1 MNIRFEKEVFDLKR
15 ALSLLLSLLMIAVL
29 LPLSSAKAETLI
41 TGFTLS
47 ASGDL
52 PQPKT
57 GDTLYNPLD
66 YISIAATEPA
76 GNEAGLK
83 LYAWWSDEDNG
94 RIYSQ
99 SEFASHV
106 FTPGDWELLL
116 SVSRTGD
123 YSIDYD
129 NERFIS
135 GDLSAITLGGA
146 EFRIYGRA
154 YYELEYYAE
163 FEIDSTGVGPIFV
176 PDTFHDEVNNGDTYE
191 RSLRAVGEA
200 PITYSL
206 YEGTI
211 PPGLTLSA
219 DGMLSGTFTT
229 PGNYHFVIQAVN
241 AIGFN
246 RLPCDITVKDVTRI
260 KAFTLAVDGGIIP
273 VPTLGHYLWFP
284 DDYLSVTSTIP
295 AGNAAGLKVSTRW
308 YNHTTNETFNKSSGI
323 GKKFTE
329 GEWELYILA
338 EPASSDYV
346 LDYDGYFA
354 DGQSL
359 HTITLGGQPFT
370 AWTNYYEIGY
380 STYFFLGNPPTT
392 IDLQYD
398 SVYTLPEITDQMTG
412 KQAHQLFTN
421 SIRSRHGSSYYDP
434 DHGGYDVDGWY
445 VDTSSEWT
453 GLTDDPGEPSPL
465 KDSEALLIPQEPYWL
480 SFDVALAPGCKWNT
494 DQAFTVNGSADVTVS
509 EYTDDDGS
517 EHYIVTYMILSKED
531 LSEAEVYGIEP
542 KNYNGSAQTQPKL
555 KVVCDGETLIEGEHY
570 VVSYEDNV
578 NPGYAVVTVTG
589 VGNYT
594 GSLSRNFRIFD
605 SEHPHEVVDALE
617 ATSDINTILVY
628 GNEIEAPTFTV
639 TAGEPA
645 HFETGMGG
653 WNKLIDGEWVR
664 VQNGKFTAGQWQYG
678 CQIRIDEGG
687 DTYAF
692 VNRPKVT
699 VDGTE
704 WDVSDGAQVYDNYSY
719 TWITSPVFTV
729 AGGGELIFNKL
740 SEYDI
745 GGNYVN
751 EPIPSFSVAGSVDGG
766 TTPYTFSKT
775 SGPDWITVSSDGTI
789 SGTPYQSGANE
800 ALVVRVTDDAGNCA
814 EITIYVGMTARKQE
828 DKIPIAKVVAT
839 SNMAEMAVA
848 GNTLEEPTFTVT
860 EGAPAYFHPWMGNWE
875 RKVGDEWQY
884 LGYTA
889 TFTPGVWRFRC
900 QLRIDDGGEDYVLAD
915 GSTVIVDGK
924 EWTADYSVAT
934 GFAYC
939 YTYVTSPEIVIA
951 DDSFSVA
958 IDPNDVQ
965 FKGTT
970 PYVVYNGSPATPG
983 VIVKDKDGNVIPAS
997 DYTVSY
1003 LENAQPGTGYAE
1015 VTMTATG
1022 SMNRAFFKIYM
1033 PKTTS
1038 TSVANT
1044 NDGIKISWT
1053 AVPGAAG
1060 YVIYRRAWNL
1070 TSSGWTTFERWNNT
1084 TSTTWTDTKVY
1095 AGTRY
1100 QYGVKAYFAQR
1111 TDPVSGAVIG
1121 GVFDNFNL
1129 GVVGPL
1135 KTTVRITTRKLNSV
1149 TGGTKQITVKWS
1161 GSSVFTGYQV
1171 QIATNSAFT
1180 SGVKTVKITNP
1191 KTYQTTI
1198 KNLKAKTTYYVRVR
1212 SYHVFEGTTYYGGW
1226 SNVMSA
1232 KTK

>member
-1 MNIRFEKEVFDLKR
+1 MKR
-15 ALSLLLSLLMIAVL
+15 TLSVLLSVLMLLVLMPAV
-29 LPLSSAKAETLI
+29 SQTKAASEPTLI

-123 YSIDYD
+123 YYSIDYD

-154 YYELEYYAE
+154 YYQLDYYAE

-176 PDTFHDEVNNGDTYE
+176 PDTFHDAVNNGDTYE

-219 DGMLSGTFTT
+219 DGILSGTFTT

-273 VPTLGHYLWFP
+273 VPTVGHFLWFP
-284 DDYLSVTSTIP
+284 DDYLTVTSTIP
-295 AGNAAGLKVSTRW
+295 AGNAAGLKVYTEW
-308 YNHTTNETFNKSSGI
+308 YNTTTGQTYNRNSGV

-329 GEWELYILA
+329 DEWVLYINV
-338 EPASSDYV
+338 EPANSDYV
-346 LDYDGYFA
+346 IDYDGYFG

-359 HTITLGGQPFT
+359 HNITLGGQPFT
-370 AWTNYYEIGY
+370 AWTNYYDIMY
-380 STYFFLGNPPTT
+380 TTYFYLGNPPET

-398 SVYTLPEITDQMTG
+398 SVHTLPEITDQMTG
-412 KQAHQLFTN
+412 RQAHQLFMN

-434 DHGGYDVDGWY
+434 DHGGYDVDGWF

-453 GLTDDPGEPSPL
+453 GLTDDPGDPSPL
-465 KDSEALLIPQEPYWL
+465 KDSENLLIPQEPYWL

-509 EYTDDDGS
+509 DYTDDQGND
-517 EHYIVTYMILSKED
+517 HYIVTYMILSKED

-542 KNYNGSAQTQPKL
+542 KNYNGSAQTQPKM
-555 KVVCDGETLIEGEHY
+555 KIVCDGETLIEGQHY
-570 VVSYEDNV
+570 VVSYENNV
-578 NPGYAVVTVTG
+578 NPGYATVTITG

-594 GSLSRNFRIFD
+594 GKIYRSFRIFD
-605 SEHPHEVVDALE
+605 SDHPHEVIDTLE
-617 ATSDINTILVY
+617 ATSDIGELLAY
-628 GNEIEAPTFTV
+628 GNAIVHPVFTV

-645 HFETGMGG
+645 YFNTGMGG
-653 WNKLIDGEWVR
+653 WDTLIDGEWTRVR
-664 VQNGKFTAGQWQYG
+664 SGRFTAGEWRYG
-678 CQIRIDEGG
+678 CQIRIDDGG

-692 VNRPKVT
+692 SNRPTCT
-699 VDGTE
+699 VDGAE
-704 WDVSDGAQVYDNYSY
+704 WDVSDGAQVYDTYSY

-729 AGGGELIFNKL
+729 SGSGELIFNKFD
-740 SEYDI
+740 EYDI
-745 GGNYVN
+745 GNSYVN
-751 EPIPSFSVAGSVDGG
+751 EPIPSFSVAGGVDGG
-766 TTPYTFSKT
+766 TAPYTFSKT
-775 SGPDWITVSSDGTI
+775 SGPDWITVASDGTI
-789 SGTPYQSGANE
+789 SGTPYQSGENE
-800 ALVVRVTDDAGNCA
+800 ALVVRVTDDTGSYA
-814 EITIYVGMTARKQE
+814 EIELYVSKTARKQE
-828 DKIPIAKVVAT
+828 DKIRITKVVAT

-848 GNTLEEPTFTVT
+848 GNTLEEPAFTVT

-924 EWTADYSVAT
+924 EWTVDYSVAT

-970 PYVVYNGSPATPG
+970 PYVVFDGSPAAPG
-983 VIVKDKDGNVIPAS
+983 VIVRDKDSNLIPAS

-1003 LENAQPGTGYAE
+1003 LENEQPGTGYAV
-1015 VTMTATG
+1015 VTMKATG
-1022 SMNRAFFKIYM
+1022 GENRVFFKIYM
-1033 PKTTS
+1033 PPTT
-1038 TSVANT
+1038 TTTVANVT
-1044 NDGIKISWT
+1044 DGVKISWK

-1070 TSSGWTTFERWNNT
+1070 SSSGWTSFERWNNT
-1084 TSTTWTDTKVY
+1084 TATTWTDTKVY

-1100 QYGVKAYFAQR
+1100 QYGIKAYFAQR
-1111 TDPVSGAVIG
+1111 TDPVSGATIG
-1121 GVFDNFNL
+1121 GAMDNYNL
-1129 GVVGPL
+1129 GMVGPL
-1135 KTTVRITTRKLNSV
+1135 KTTVRITTRKLISV
-1149 TGGTKQITVKWS
+1149 TPGTKQLTVKWEA
-1161 GSSVFTGYQV
+1161 SSKFTGYQV
-1171 QIATNSAFT
+1171 QYATNASFSA
-1180 SGVKTVKITNP
+1180 GLKTITISNP
-1191 KTYQTTI
+1191 KTTQRVI
-1198 KNLKAKTTYYVRVR
+1198 KDLKAKTTYYVRVR
-1212 SYHVFEGTTYYGGW
+1212 SYHVFQSTTYYGGW
-1226 SNVMSA
+1226 SNVIYA

>member
-1 MNIRFEKEVFDLKR
+1 MKR
-15 ALSLLLSLLMIAVL
+15 AFALLLSLLMIAAL

-47 ASGDL
+47 ASGNL
-52 PQPKT
+52 PEPKA

-94 RIYSQ
+94 RIYPQ
-99 SEFASHV
+99 SEFASNV

-154 YYELEYYAE
+154 YYQLEYYAE
-163 FEIDSTGVGPIFV
+163 FEIDSTGVAPIFV
-176 PDTFHDEVNNGDTYE
+176 DDSFTRTFNNGDDI
-191 RSLRAVGEA
+191 SIPFHASGEE
-200 PITYSL
+200 PITYAVKS
-206 YEGTI
+206 GTI
-211 PPGLTLSA
+211 PSGLSLSS
-219 DGMLSGTFTT
+219 DGMLTGTCTSPGTFS
-229 PGNYHFVIQAVN
+229 FVIEATN
-241 AIGFN
+241 AIGSDT
-246 RLPCDITVKDVTRI
+246 LPCEITVKDVTRI
-260 KAFTLAVDGGIIP
+260 KAFTLAVDGGVIP

-284 DDYLSVTSTIP
+284 DDYLTVTSTIP
-295 AGNAAGLKVSTRW
+295 AGNAAGLTVSTRW

-359 HTITLGGQPFT
+359 HTIMLGGQPFT

-380 STYFFLGNPPTT
+380 STYFFLGNPPET
-392 IDLQYD
+392 INLQYD
-398 SVYTLPEITDQMTG
+398 AVYTLPEISDRMTG
-412 KQAHQLFTN
+412 KQAHQLFLS

-434 DHGGYDVDGWY
+434 DYGGYDTDGWF

-465 KDSEALLIPQEPYWL
+465 KDSEELLIPQEPYWL

-542 KNYNGSAQTQPKL
+542 KNYNGSAQTQPKM
-555 KVVCDGETLIEGEHY
+555 KIVCDGETLIEGQHY
-570 VVSYEDNV
+570 VVGYEDNV
-578 NPGYAVVTVTG
+578 NPGYAIVTVKG

-605 SEHPHEVVDALE
+605 SEHPHEVIDTLE
-617 ATSDINTILVY
+617 ATSDVDTILAY
-628 GNEIEAPTFTV
+628 GNEIETPTFTV

-645 HFETGMGG
+645 YFDTGMGG
-653 WNKLIDGEWVR
+653 WDKLIDGEWKEIR
-664 VQNGKFTAGQWQYG
+664 SGKFTAGEWRFG

-692 VNRPKVT
+692 SHRPTCT
-699 VDGTE
+699 VDGVD
-704 WDVSDGAQVYDNYSY
+704 WDVSDGAQVYDTYSY
-719 TWITSPVFTV
+719 TWVTSPTFTV
-729 AGGGELIFNKL
+729 AGGGELVFNKL
-740 SEYDI
+740 GEYDI
-745 GGNYVN
+745 GNSYVN

-766 TTPYTFSKT
+766 TMPYTFGKV

-800 ALVVRVTDDAGNCA
+800 SLVVRVTDDADAYA
-814 EITIYVGMTARKQE
+814 EIEIYVSMTARKQE
-828 DKIPIAKVVAT
+828 DKIQITKVVAT
-839 SNMAEMAVA
+839 SDMKTMAVA

-875 RKVGDEWQY
+875 KKVGDEWQY

-889 TFTPGVWRFRC
+889 TFTPGIWRFRC
-900 QLRIDDGGEDYVLAD
+900 QLRIDEGGEDYVLAD

-924 EWTADYSVAT
+924 EWTRDYYTAT

-939 YTYVTSPEIVIA
+939 YTYVTSPEIVIE
-951 DDSFSVA
+951 DNSFSVS
-958 IDPNDVQ
+958 IDPADVQ
-965 FKGTT
+965 MKGTT
-970 PYVVYNGSPATPG
+970 PYVIANGSAQTPG
-983 VIVKDKDGNVIPAS
+983 VIVKDESDNVIDPS
-997 DYTVSY
+997 LYTVKY
-1003 LENAQPGTGYAE
+1003 LENTQPGTGYAE

-1022 SMNRAFFKIYM
+1022 SVKRAFFKIYL
-1033 PKTTS
+1033 PATT
-1038 TSVANT
+1038 TTTVANIDT
-1044 NDGIKISWT
+1044 GIQIKWTKVDG
-1053 AVPGAAG
+1053 ADG
-1060 YVIYRRAWNL
+1060 YVIYRRAW
-1070 TSSGWTTFERWNNT
+1070 SSTTGGWTDFVRWNNT
-1084 TSTTWTDTKVY
+1084 TALEWTDTKVY

-1100 QYGVKAYFAQR
+1100 QYGIKAYFAKR
-1111 TDPVSGAVIG
+1111 TDPVSGATIG
-1121 GVFDNFNL
+1121 GNVGDNYNL

-1135 KTTVRITTRKLNSV
+1135 KTTVRITTRTLNSI
-1149 TGGTKQITVKWS
+1149 TGGSKQVTVKWS

-1171 QIATNSAFT
+1171 QIATNAAFT
-1180 SGVKTVKITNP
+1180 KDVKTVKITNP
-1191 KTYQTTI
+1191 KTYQTVI
-1198 KNLKAKTTYYVRVR
+1198 KSLKANTTYYARVR
-1212 SYHVFEGTTYYGGW
+1212 SYQVFEGMTYYGGW
-1226 SNVMSA
+1226 SNVKSA